1 MFGLHKVE
9 SAGKRKKRI
18 GRGGSRGGTSGKGH
32 KGQKARTSGT
42 VRMGFEGGQM
52 PLFRRLP
59 KRGFNNARFEQK
71 VKTVNLDDLNS
82 FDDGQVVDK
91 KVLIE
96 KGIIKA
102 QRNASG
108 NNGFLLKVLG
118 NGQLKKIDSPS

>member
-1 MFGLHKVE
+1 
-9 SAGKRKKRI
+9 
-18 GRGGSRGGTSGKGH
+18 
-32 KGQKARTSGT
+32 
-42 VRMGFEGGQM
+42 MGFEGGQM

-108 NNGFLLKVLG
+108 NNGFLFEGAWKW
-118 NGQLKKIDSPS
+118 PT